1 MVLMTLYADDL
12 HLTKP
17 IKDARDYISLQED
30 ITAIANHIEKLHATE
45 IDSTLLR
52 KNMCHSQCTQLV

>member
-1 MVLMTLYADDL
+1 MTLYADDL

-30 ITAIANHIEKLHATE
+30 ITVARLNELQVESYCYLGVIVNQHILWSEHIRHLCE
-45 IDSTLLR
+45 
-52 KNMCHSQCTQLV
+52 